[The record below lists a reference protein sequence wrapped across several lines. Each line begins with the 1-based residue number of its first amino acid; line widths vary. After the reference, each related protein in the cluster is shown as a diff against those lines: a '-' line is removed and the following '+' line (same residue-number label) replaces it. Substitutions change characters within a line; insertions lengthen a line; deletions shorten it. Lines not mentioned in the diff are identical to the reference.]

1 MQLWKQVT
9 VTSILLTTTWTKTL
23 SEKYYNNGFNQEKLK
38 GKSFASLLRYSN
50 CYLLMKVAGREVSRI
65 GLFSVHLAAND
76 WKSSRRRGKISEKIS
91 KCSST
96 GLYRPLSYSRTNR
109 LNWKTWWRCF
119 PPRRARI
126 CNDRHAHQLGGIVEG
141 KISNIL
147 IVSLVTSVP
156 ENHQTVFF

>member
-23 SEKYYNNGFNQEKLK
+23 SEKYYSNGFNQEKLK
-38 GKSFASLLRYSN
+38 GKSFSSLLRYCN
-50 CYLLMKVAGREVSRI
+50 YYLLLKVAGREVHRI
-65 GLFSVHLAAND
+65 WLFSVHLAAND

-91 KCSST
+91 NCSPT

-109 LNWKTWWRCF
+109 LNWKTWSRCF

-141 KISNIL
+141 KISSI

-156 ENHQTVFF
+156 ENHKTVVF